1 MKDLLAKTKEFFASE
16 IGLLIATIV
25 FAPLGI
31 YLVWKNQKFT
41 KNGRIIFS
49 AVATLVFLIG
59 IGTINSNSVKSKSYD
74 HLNATYKK
82 LVAKEKGTATDY
94 RELKSD
100 YNKLDSE
107 YNDLQTEN
115 NDYHTKMEPYEKLSD
130 ADAKKRQNDAAAADK
145 VNELLQDLP
154 SVGTLASKD
163 EASLKKT
170 RTMYNSL
177 TADQKKLVNVT
188 HLSELE
194 SALPGVKK
202 KEAAAAAAA
211 KKKKEEAA
219 AAAKAKAAAAAAAKA
234 KAAEEER
241 RGYETGITYDQLART
256 PDSYMGK
263 KVKFYGEVVQIM
275 EDGDSV
281 QARLA
286 VNGDYDNMLLC
297 DWTSSTVSSRI
308 LENDQITIFGVS
320 AGLIT
325 YESTMGGDIT
335 IPSVAVDK
343 ISH

>member
-1 MKDLLAKTKEFFASE
+1 MKDLLAKAQNFFKSE
-16 IGLLIATIV
+16 LGLLIATIV

-59 IGTINSNSVKSKSYD
+59 VGTINSNSVKMNQ
-74 HLNATYKK
+74 LNAAYQK
-82 LVAKEKGTATDY
+82 LETKQQRTAVNYDG
-94 RELKSD
+94 LKSD
-100 YNKLDSE
+100 YESLESKSE
-107 YNDLQTEN
+107 K
-115 NDYHTKMEPYEKLSD
+115 YHKKMKPYEKLSE
-130 ADAKKRQNDAAAADK
+130 AAATKLKNDSAAADK
-145 VNELLQDLP
+145 VTSLLNDLP
-154 SVGTLASKD
+154 SVDQLDSND
-163 EASLKKT
+163 EASLKKARDT
-170 RTMYNSL
+170 YNSL
-177 TADQKKLVNVT
+177 TADQKELVNVT
-188 HLSELE
+188 PLSELE